1 MYIIIGQD
9 NLVFTATESYS
20 YQENGNPVTAEN
32 MAFANYLVKEIK
44 EVTSLPADFA
54 DTKYFYT
61 DTDGFILNDN
71 WLDPNFALDPIETQK
86 KLNVVVQLQEANKT
100 ADQKYKDIDLTTAA
114 LTDVQNAKMDQLDE
128 ACNNTIVDGFDTTI
142 NGTSYKFSCSL
153 AAQANFQGTD
163 TLFKDG
169 AITSAE
175 WTVIN
180 NDTGK
185 TERIN
190 IDQTT
195 FNTLKLQVFQHI
207 NSNISKLRNTLQPQV
222 EAATTNADV
231 DKINW

>member
-1 MYIIIGQD
+1 MSIFIQYEK
-9 NLVFTATESYS
+9 ESDTKAR
-20 YQENGNPVTAEN
+20 VTLQHYEPA
-32 MAFANYLVKEIK
+32 
-44 EVTSLPADFA
+44 SLPPEILAIGELVDSIPHPNPQPGQSPVLYFNPTDKTFSYEYV
-54 DTKYFYT
+54 DTPPTPEEQLK
-61 DTDGFILNDN
+61 
-71 WLDPNFALDPIETQK
+71 ALQD
-86 KLNVVVQLQEANKT
+86 QLKT
-100 ADQKYKDIDLTTAA
+100 ADQKYKELDLTTAA
-114 LTDVQNAKMDQLDE
+114 LADVRNAKMVQLDE
-128 ACNNTIVDGFDTTI
+128 ACNNTIVAGFDATV

-169 AITSAE
+169 AITQAE

-180 NDTGK
+180 TNTGK

-222 EAATTNADV
+222 EEATTNADV